1 MPVSAA
7 VSLVA
12 EDSSFTPLTVYLWI
26 ESPAE
31 ITNIYY
37 CMDSSI
43 VANSSSA
50 AVELELLDWSS
61 VL

>member
-26 ESPAE
+26 ESQAE
-31 ITNIYY
+31 VTNIYY

-43 VANSSSA
+43 VANSIIVA
-50 AVELELLDWSS
+50 LLQWNLNS
-61 VL
+61 